1 MFQLSTYLVLEYVL
15 ANLMTPVVSAIL
27 INSTNPF
34 GNIPNKAAE
43 EATTDVLMPASL
55 SQKLQQIK

>member
-1 MFQLSTYLVLEYVL
+1 
-15 ANLMTPVVSAIL
+15 MTPVVSAI